1 MSVKMRLEGARE
13 LDKALSAL
21 SASTARGVTRRAMTR
36 ALEPVAEAARSLAPR
51 DEGKL
56 AAHIGVSSRL
66 TKRQSREMR
75 GLAGRD
81 TQFMYVGPEWAS
93 AHLVEF
99 GTGPRFKKSGAY
111 VGVMPPQPFMRPA
124 WDAKRDEVLAR
135 LTEDIRAELDKTL
148 ARVAKR
154 QAKAKN

>member
-1 MSVKMRLEGARE
+1 MSVKLRLEGAKE
-13 LDKALSAL
+13 LDRVLQGLA
-21 SASTARGVTRRAMTR
+21 ASTGRGITRRALTR
-36 ALEPVAEAARSLAPR
+36 ALEPVAEAARALAPR

-66 TKRQSREMR
+66 TRRQAREMR
-75 GLAGRD
+75 GQTGRD
-81 TQFMYVGPEWAS
+81 VQFMYVGPEWAS

-99 GTGPRFKKSGAY
+99 GTGPRFKKSGQY

-135 LTEDIRAELDKTL
+135 LTDDIRAEIDKTL
-148 ARVAKR
+148 ARLAARAAKGR
-154 QAKAKN
+154 S